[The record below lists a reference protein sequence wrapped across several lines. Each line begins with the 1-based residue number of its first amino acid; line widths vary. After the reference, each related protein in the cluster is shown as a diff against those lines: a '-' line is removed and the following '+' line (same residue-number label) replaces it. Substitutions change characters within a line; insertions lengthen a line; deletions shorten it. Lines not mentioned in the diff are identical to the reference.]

1 MNHTSACH
9 FKTNKLIT
17 DGHTRTEG
25 RLLSLEHGMRTL
37 LSRTPQSSKP
47 EYVTCSTTTAET
59 TSIGTESDRMLALE
73 KENRRLN
80 GIIKKRLGYEP
91 AKRRR

>member
-1 MNHTSACH
+1 MDHTSACH

-17 DGHTRTEG
+17 DGHTRYEG
-25 RLLSLEHGMRTL
+25 RLLNLEHGMRTL

-47 EYVTCSTTTAET
+47 EYVTCSTTAET

-91 AKRRR
+91 KRRR